1 VSENEQKKGDNQ
13 ALRILICSTGVP
25 HPTDG
30 ASIVLFFHYVQ
41 QILRAGHTVLHLL
54 LLEADHW
61 DQQDV
66 SDYTRTIKAAGDIEV
81 VTERATRFAW
91 PSFFKIRF
99 SLDQG
104 SAFYATARA
113 FRPDAIVAFDII
125 PAGIVADVEA
135 RRRVIWL
142 GDLQFLTMRL
152 HASYGL
158 RENPFDMIP
167 FAKVWLASKSWR
179 RAYIQNLRRAD
190 SVIVSSGSSV
200 DELRLL
206 GLSSSYEPYPWPSD
220 GRPLDPAKKA
230 EIPSFLFFGSLAGL
244 GSRSALHFMTEEVYP
259 KLVATWGTG
268 GFRILVAGR
277 GELAE
282 WFKDAIANKPEFEWL
297 GFVEDLDP
305 LLEKSHAVIAPIV
318 VPVGNRSR
326 ILTALAKGALVI
338 AHQNVALG
346 NPDLVNGKTCVLA
359 KTVDEFVGAM
369 QASVTDKAWARGIAD
384 GGRNC
389 YETIFRPERSGPR
402 LASYLLDPKG

>member
-1 VSENEQKKGDNQ
+1 VSENEQKMESGQ
-13 ALRILICSTGVP
+13 ALRVLVCSTGVP

-30 ASIVLFFHYVQ
+30 ASVVLFFHYVE
-41 QILRAGHTVLHLL
+41 QILLAGHSVLHLL
-54 LLEADHW
+54 LLEDGHW
-61 DQQDV
+61 DQQEV
-66 SDYTRTIKAAGDIEV
+66 SDYTRTIKAAGEIEV
-81 VTERATRFAW
+81 VTERAARFAW
-91 PSFFKIRF
+91 PSLFKIRF
-99 SLDQG
+99 SLVQG
-104 SAFYATARA
+104 SAFYGTARA
-113 FRPDAIVAFDII
+113 FSPDVIVAFDIV
-125 PAGIVADVEA
+125 PAAIVADVRA
-135 RRRVIWL
+135 PRRIIWL

-158 RENPFDMIP
+158 HENPFDVIP
-167 FAKVWLASKSWR
+167 FAKVWAASKSWR
-179 RAYIQNLRRAD
+179 RAYIEILRRAD

-220 GRPLDPAKKA
+220 GRPLNQTRKA
-230 EIPSFLFFGSLAGL
+230 EKPSFLFFGSLAGL
-244 GSRSALHFMTEEVYP
+244 GSRSAMHFMTEDVYP
-259 KLVATWGTG
+259 KLRATWGTG
-268 GFRILVAGR
+268 GFRILIAGR

-282 WFKDAIANKPEFEWL
+282 WFKDAIADKPEFEWL

-305 LLEKSHAVIAPIV
+305 LFEESHAVIAPIV

-338 AHQNVALG
+338 AHENVALG

-359 KTVDEFVGAM
+359 KTVDEFVRAM